1 MALPESHRP
10 AELLEA
16 SLGDPRDPR
25 SPLSF
30 AAAVEH
36 DEREAFPQPQVD
48 ALLSRGYARAMVPR
62 TLGGEL
68 DSLETAA
75 LMQRAISR
83 RDLTCAIALGQSFL
97 GSIPIWLAGDEA
109 QQARAARLLLSG
121 GAMGLALTEEEH
133 GSDVLAGDAH
143 AIETTGHL
151 EPPRWRITGRKW
163 LINNGARGAAYTV
176 FARTGQPDAL
186 DGHSLF
192 FVERDRLSAGSM
204 RSLGKI
210 RTHGIRGADISGLV
224 LDGAGP
230 LEDPLL
236 GAKGGGLELLLK
248 SLQITRAGCAF
259 FSLGAADTAL
269 RLALDFARERT
280 LYGSKLIEL
289 PQARAELSQVFAEL
303 LLAESAALAT
313 VRAAQ
318 VAPEQLSLWSAAIK
332 FFVPVLCERS
342 IRACARVLGARHYL
356 REGFAGG
363 VFQKLLRDAE
373 VVSLFDGSTAVNLD
387 GVGPQLL
394 RIAGRARPA
403 SREEQDATLN
413 SIFAIGAPVPP
424 LDGSRLALLNGGRCD
439 ITQGLA
445 DARAQLGA
453 AGHSSI
459 LLVAIDR
466 LLAAQARIHDEV
478 ARLQQRERSEVKRSP
493 ELFEL
498 ARRFCAIFAGAC
510 AAQMSLRAPL
520 ARVATGDGLLA
531 AALERAVSLAASAE
545 LESPLALAPELRGA
559 LADRMLELHAEEK
572 SFSLFPLQLGSGAG
586 R

>member
-176 FARTGQPDAL
+176 FARTGQPNAL

-280 LYGSKLIEL
+280 LYGGKLIDL

-387 GVGPQLL
+387 GVGTQLL
-394 RIAGRARPA
+394 RLAGRARPG
-403 SREEQDATLN
+403 SREERDAALEQ
-413 SIFAIGAPVPP
+413 IFAVGAPVPP
-424 LDGSRLALLNGGRCD
+424 LDGAKLVLLNGGRCD
-439 ITQGLA
+439 LTQGLA
-445 DARAQLGA
+445 DARAALGA
-453 AGHSSI
+453 ARPPA
-459 LLVAIDR
+459 LLAAIDR
-466 LLAAQARIHDEV
+466 LLAAHSRLLDDVRQ
-478 ARLQQRERSEVKRSP
+478 LQQRERSEVKRSP